1 MQRLSGKTAL
11 VTGASR
17 GIGRAIALRLASEG
31 ASVAV
36 NYNGSE
42 ARAAEVVEQ
51 IRAAGGTAFAVQA
64 DVSDAASVAAMFD
77 AVKEQFDR
85 LDILVNNAGI
95 TSDGLLIGLKES
107 QFDQVVDTNLKGAF
121 LCMQLAAK
129 RMIRQRSGR
138 IISISSFTGVHGN
151 AGQTN
156 YAASKAGLIGLTK
169 SAAREL
175 GSRGITVNA
184 IAPGYI
190 DTDMTAALSDQVKE
204 TILAEIPLK
213 RIGMPEDI
221 AAAAAFL
228 ASDDAAYI
236 TGQVLE
242 VGGGMGL

>member
-1 MQRLSGKTAL
+1 
-11 VTGASR
+11 
-17 GIGRAIALRLASEG
+17 
-31 ASVAV
+31 V

-42 ARAAEVVEQ
+42 AKAAEVVEQ

-64 DVSDAASVAAMFD
+64 NVADASSVAAMFET
-77 AVKEQFDR
+77 VLKEFGN

-95 TSDGLLIGLKES
+95 TSDGLLIGMKEE
-107 QFDQVVDTNLKGAF
+107 QFDRVVDTNLKGAY

-138 IISISSFTGVHGN
+138 IISISSYSGIHGN
-151 AGQTN
+151 AGQAN
-156 YAASKAGLIGLTK
+156 YSASKAGIIGLTK

-190 DTDMTAALSDQVKE
+190 DTDMTAVLSDKVKE
-204 TILAEIPLK
+204 AILAEIPLK
-213 RIGMPEDI
+213 RIGTPEDI

-228 ASDDAAYI
+228 AGDEASYI